1 MKAPKTFPSMGFL
14 SEGKIAC
21 QESLLGFVAFSTF
34 CESLPK

>member
-14 SEGKIAC
+14 SEGKRAC